1 MQRVAVYVDLVVGL
15 VSAGVSG
22 VASVENAGLEREI
35 SRGHNR
41 VNSEQPVE
49 PHTAFAELS
58 EVPYG
63 QPMAPTLQIN
73 HPLFRLRLDQLGRQS
88 PY

>member
-1 MQRVAVYVDLVVGL
+1 MQRVAVYVEIITGL
-15 VSAGVSG
+15 VSAGASG

-58 EVPYG
+58 EVPYCTNS
-63 QPMAPTLQIN
+63 ANRLN
-73 HPLFRLRLDQLGRQS
+73 HPLSRLRVDQLDHQS

>member
-1 MQRVAVYVDLVVGL
+1 MQRVALYVELVPGL

-22 VASVENAGLEREI
+22 VASVENAGLESEI
-35 SRGHNR
+35 LRGHNR

-58 EVPYG
+58 EVPYCTNS
-63 QPMAPTLQIN
+63 ANRLN
-73 HPLFRLRLDQLGRQS
+73 HPLSRLRLDQLDHQS

>member
-1 MQRVAVYVDLVVGL
+1 MVVSVELVLGL
-15 VSAGVSG
+15 VSTGVSG
-22 VASVENAGLEREI
+22 VASVKNAGLEREI

-58 EVPYG
+58 EVPYCTNS
-63 QPMAPTLQIN
+63 ANRLN
-73 HPLFRLRLDQLGRQS
+73 HPLSRLRLGQLDHQS
-88 PY
+88 P

>member
-1 MQRVAVYVDLVVGL
+1 MVVSVELVLKMVC
-15 VSAGVSG
+15 SG
-22 VASVENAGLEREI
+22 VTGACSVKNTGSEREV

-58 EVPYG
+58 EVPYCTNS
-63 QPMAPTLQIN
+63 ANRLN
-73 HPLFRLRLDQLGRQS
+73 HPLSRLRLDQLDHQS

>member
-1 MQRVAVYVDLVVGL
+1 MVVSVELVLRL
-15 VSAGVSG
+15 VCAGVSG
-22 VASVENAGLEREI
+22 VASVENTGLEREI
-35 SRGHNR
+35 LRGHNR

-63 QPMAPTLQIN
+63 TNSANRLN
-73 HPLFRLRLDQLGRQS
+73 HPLSRLRLGQLDHQS
-88 PY
+88 PYRALL

>member
-1 MQRVAVYVDLVVGL
+1 MVVSVELVLSL

-22 VASVENAGLEREI
+22 VASVENAGSEREI

-63 QPMAPTLQIN
+63 TNSENRLN
-73 HPLFRLRLDQLGRQS
+73 HPLSRPRPGQPDHQS
-88 PY
+88 PYRALL

>member
-1 MQRVAVYVDLVVGL
+1 MVVSVELVLRL

-22 VASVENAGLEREI
+22 VASVENAGSEREI

-58 EVPYG
+58 EVPYCTNS
-63 QPMAPTLQIN
+63 ANRLN
-73 HPLFRLRLDQLGRQS
+73 LPLSRLRLDQLDRQS

>member
-1 MQRVAVYVDLVVGL
+1 MVVSIELVLSL

-22 VASVENAGLEREI
+22 VASVEYAGYEREI

-49 PHTAFAELS
+49 PHTAFVELL
-58 EVPYG
+58 EVPCCTNSANRLN
-63 QPMAPTLQIN
+63 QPLS
-73 HPLFRLRLDQLGRQS
+73 RLRLGQLDHQS
-88 PY
+88 PYRALL

>member
-1 MQRVAVYVDLVVGL
+1 MVVSVELVLRL

-35 SRGHNR
+35 SRRHNR

-58 EVPYG
+58 EVPYHQLCKST
-63 QPMAPTLQIN
+63 QPP
-73 HPLFRLRLDQLGRQS
+73 PLS
-88 PY
+88 PQA

>member
-1 MQRVAVYVDLVVGL
+1 MQRVAVYVEIVVGL
-15 VSAGVSG
+15 VSTGVSG

-58 EVPYG
+58 EVPYCTNS
-63 QPMAPTLQIN
+63 ANRLN
-73 HPLFRLRLDQLGRQS
+73 HPLSRLRLDQLDRQS